1 MLPKA
6 ARIPHSM
13 TLHGDT
19 RIDNYYWLRDD
30 TRSQP
35 EVLDYLQQEN
45 SYGHRVMA
53 SQQALQDRILKEI
66 IDRIPQR
73 EVSAPYIKNG
83 YRYRH
88 IYEPGCEYAIYQRQS
103 AFSEEWD
110 EWETLLDANKRAAHS
125 EFYSMGG
132 MAITPDNT
140 IMALAEDFLSRRQYG
155 IRFRN
160 LETGNWYPELLDNV
174 EPSFV
179 WANDSWTFY
188 YVRKHPVTLLPY
200 QVWRHA
206 IGTPA
211 SQDKLIYEEKDDTY
225 YVSLHKT
232 TSKHY
237 VVIHLA
243 SATTSEVRLLDAE
256 MADAEPFVFL
266 PRRKDH
272 EYSLDHYQHR
282 FYLRSNRH
290 GKNFGLYRTR
300 MRDEQQWEELI
311 PPRDNIMLE
320 GFTLFTDWLVVEERQ
335 RGLTS
340 LRQINRKTREVIG
353 IAFDDPAYVT
363 WIAYNPEPETARLRY
378 GYSFM
383 TTPDTLFELDMDTGE
398 RRVLK
403 QTEVPGF
410 DAANYRSEHL
420 WIVAR
425 DGVEVPVSLV
435 YHRKHF
441 RKGHNPLLVVEE
453 RQRGLTSLRQI
464 NRKTREVIGIAF
476 DDPAYVTWI
485 AYNPEPETARLRY
498 GYSFMTTPD
507 TLFELDMDTGE
518 RRVLKQTEVPGFDA
532 ANYRSE
538 HLWIVARD
546 GVEVPVSLV
555 YHRKHFRK
563 GHNPLLVYGYGS
575 YGASIDADFSF
586 SRLSLLDRG
595 FVYAIV
601 HVRGGG
607 ELGQQWYEDGK
618 FLKKKN
624 TFNDYLDACD
634 ALLKLG
640 YGSPSLCYAMGG
652 SAGGMLMGVAINQ
665 RPELFHGVIA
675 QVPFVDVVT
684 TMLDESIPLTTGE
697 FEEWGN
703 PQDPQYYE
711 YMKSYSP
718 YDNVTAQAYPHL
730 LVTTGLHDSQ
740 VQYWEPAKW
749 VAKLRELKTDD
760 HLLLLCTDMDSG
772 HGGKS
777 GRFKSYEGVAMEYA
791 FLVALAQGTL
801 PATPAD

>member
-6 ARIPHSM
+6 ARIPHAM

-45 SYGHRVMA
+45 SYGHQVMA

-174 EPSFV
+174 DPSFV

-266 PRRKDH
+266 PRRRDH

-282 FYLRSNRH
+282 FYLRSNRN

-378 GYSFM
+378 GYSSM

-420 WIVAR
+420 WITAR

-441 RKGHNPLLVVEE
+441 QKGN
-453 RQRGLTSLRQI
+453 
-464 NRKTREVIGIAF
+464 
-476 DDPAYVTWI
+476 
-485 AYNPEPETARLRY
+485 
-498 GYSFMTTPD
+498 
-507 TLFELDMDTGE
+507 
-518 RRVLKQTEVPGFDA
+518 
-532 ANYRSE
+532 
-538 HLWIVARD
+538 
-546 GVEVPVSLV
+546 
-555 YHRKHFRK
+555 
-563 GHNPLLVYGYGS
+563 NPLLVYGYGS

-607 ELGQQWYEDGK
+607 ELGHQWYEDGK

-652 SAGGMLMGVAINQ
+652 SAGGMLMGVAINE

-718 YDNVTAQAYPHL
+718 YDNVTAQPYPHL

-801 PATPAD
+801 PGQPAA

>member
-6 ARIPHSM
+6 ARIPHAM

-83 YRYRH
+83 YRYRR

-174 EPSFV
+174 DPSFV

-243 SATTSEVRLLDAE
+243 SATTSEVLLLDAE

-282 FYLRSNRH
+282 FYVRSNRN

-378 GYSFM
+378 GYSSM

-420 WIVAR
+420 WITAR

-441 RKGHNPLLVVEE
+441 QKGN
-453 RQRGLTSLRQI
+453 
-464 NRKTREVIGIAF
+464 
-476 DDPAYVTWI
+476 
-485 AYNPEPETARLRY
+485 
-498 GYSFMTTPD
+498 
-507 TLFELDMDTGE
+507 
-518 RRVLKQTEVPGFDA
+518 
-532 ANYRSE
+532 
-538 HLWIVARD
+538 
-546 GVEVPVSLV
+546 
-555 YHRKHFRK
+555 
-563 GHNPLLVYGYGS
+563 NPLLVYGYGS

-652 SAGGMLMGVAINQ
+652 SAGGMLMGVAINE

-718 YDNVTAQAYPHL
+718 YDNVTAQPYPHL

-801 PATPAD
+801 PGQPTA

>member
-6 ARIPHSM
+6 ARIPHAM

-174 EPSFV
+174 DPSFV

-282 FYLRSNRH
+282 FYVRSNRN

-378 GYSFM
+378 GYSSM

-420 WIVAR
+420 WITAR

-441 RKGHNPLLVVEE
+441 QKGN
-453 RQRGLTSLRQI
+453 
-464 NRKTREVIGIAF
+464 
-476 DDPAYVTWI
+476 
-485 AYNPEPETARLRY
+485 
-498 GYSFMTTPD
+498 
-507 TLFELDMDTGE
+507 
-518 RRVLKQTEVPGFDA
+518 
-532 ANYRSE
+532 
-538 HLWIVARD
+538 
-546 GVEVPVSLV
+546 
-555 YHRKHFRK
+555 
-563 GHNPLLVYGYGS
+563 NPLLVYGYGS

-652 SAGGMLMGVAINQ
+652 SAGGMLMGVAIDE

-703 PQDPQYYE
+703 PQHPQYYE

-718 YDNVTAQAYPHL
+718 YDNVTAQPYPHL

-801 PATPAD
+801 PGQPTA

>member
-6 ARIPHSM
+6 ARIPHAM

-311 PPRDNIMLE
+311 PPRENIMLE

-378 GYSFM
+378 GYSSM

-441 RKGHNPLLVVEE
+441 RKE
-453 RQRGLTSLRQI
+453 
-464 NRKTREVIGIAF
+464 
-476 DDPAYVTWI
+476 
-485 AYNPEPETARLRY
+485 
-498 GYSFMTTPD
+498 
-507 TLFELDMDTGE
+507 
-518 RRVLKQTEVPGFDA
+518 
-532 ANYRSE
+532 
-538 HLWIVARD
+538 
-546 GVEVPVSLV
+546 
-555 YHRKHFRK
+555 
-563 GHNPLLVYGYGS
+563 HNPLLVYGYGS

>member
-6 ARIPHSM
+6 ARIPHAM

-174 EPSFV
+174 DPSFV

-282 FYLRSNRH
+282 FYVRSNRN

-378 GYSFM
+378 GYSSM

-420 WIVAR
+420 WITAR

-441 RKGHNPLLVVEE
+441 QKGN
-453 RQRGLTSLRQI
+453 
-464 NRKTREVIGIAF
+464 
-476 DDPAYVTWI
+476 
-485 AYNPEPETARLRY
+485 
-498 GYSFMTTPD
+498 
-507 TLFELDMDTGE
+507 
-518 RRVLKQTEVPGFDA
+518 
-532 ANYRSE
+532 
-538 HLWIVARD
+538 
-546 GVEVPVSLV
+546 
-555 YHRKHFRK
+555 
-563 GHNPLLVYGYGS
+563 NPLLVYGYGS

-652 SAGGMLMGVAINQ
+652 SAGGMLMGVAINE

-718 YDNVTAQAYPHL
+718 YDNVTAQPYPHL

-801 PATPAD
+801 PGQPTA

>member
-6 ARIPHSM
+6 ARIPHAM

-110 EWETLLDANKRAAHS
+110 EWEILLDANKRAAHS

-282 FYLRSNRH
+282 FYLRSNRN

-311 PPRDNIMLE
+311 PPRENIMLE

-363 WIAYNPEPETARLRY
+363 WIAYNPESETARLRY
-378 GYSFM
+378 GYSSM

-435 YHRKHF
+435 Y
-441 RKGHNPLLVVEE
+441 
-453 RQRGLTSLRQI
+453 Q
-464 NRKTREVIGIAF
+464 
-476 DDPAYVTWI
+476 
-485 AYNPEPETARLRY
+485 
-498 GYSFMTTPD
+498 
-507 TLFELDMDTGE
+507 
-518 RRVLKQTEVPGFDA
+518 
-532 ANYRSE
+532 
-538 HLWIVARD
+538 
-546 GVEVPVSLV
+546 
-555 YHRKHFRK
+555 RKHFRK

-652 SAGGMLMGVAINQ
+652 SAGGMLMGVAINA

>member
-6 ARIPHSM
+6 ARIPHAM

-174 EPSFV
+174 DPSFV

-211 SQDKLIYEEKDDTY
+211 SHDKLIYEEKDDTY

-282 FYLRSNRH
+282 FYLRSNRN

-378 GYSFM
+378 GYSSM

-403 QTEVPGF
+403 QTEVSGF

-420 WIVAR
+420 WITAR

-441 RKGHNPLLVVEE
+441 QKGN
-453 RQRGLTSLRQI
+453 
-464 NRKTREVIGIAF
+464 
-476 DDPAYVTWI
+476 
-485 AYNPEPETARLRY
+485 
-498 GYSFMTTPD
+498 
-507 TLFELDMDTGE
+507 
-518 RRVLKQTEVPGFDA
+518 
-532 ANYRSE
+532 
-538 HLWIVARD
+538 
-546 GVEVPVSLV
+546 
-555 YHRKHFRK
+555 
-563 GHNPLLVYGYGS
+563 NPLLVYGYGS

-607 ELGQQWYEDGK
+607 ELGHQWYEDGK

-652 SAGGMLMGVAINQ
+652 SAGGMLMGVAINE

-718 YDNVTAQAYPHL
+718 YDNVTAQPYPHL

-801 PATPAD
+801 PGQPAA

>member
-6 ARIPHSM
+6 ARIPHAM

-174 EPSFV
+174 DPSFV

-211 SQDKLIYEEKDDTY
+211 SHDKLIYEEKDDTY

-282 FYLRSNRH
+282 FYLRSNRN

-378 GYSFM
+378 GYSSM

-420 WIVAR
+420 WITAR

-441 RKGHNPLLVVEE
+441 QKGN
-453 RQRGLTSLRQI
+453 
-464 NRKTREVIGIAF
+464 
-476 DDPAYVTWI
+476 
-485 AYNPEPETARLRY
+485 
-498 GYSFMTTPD
+498 
-507 TLFELDMDTGE
+507 
-518 RRVLKQTEVPGFDA
+518 
-532 ANYRSE
+532 
-538 HLWIVARD
+538 
-546 GVEVPVSLV
+546 
-555 YHRKHFRK
+555 
-563 GHNPLLVYGYGS
+563 NPLLVYGYGS
-575 YGASIDADFSF
+575 YGVSIDADFSF

-607 ELGQQWYEDGK
+607 ELGHQWYEDGK

-652 SAGGMLMGVAINQ
+652 SAGGMLMGVAINE

-718 YDNVTAQAYPHL
+718 YDNVTAQPYPHL

-801 PATPAD
+801 PGQPAA

>member
-6 ARIPHSM
+6 ARIPHAM

-110 EWETLLDANKRAAHS
+110 EWEILLDANKRAAHS

-211 SQDKLIYEEKDDTY
+211 SQDTLIYEEKDGTY

-243 SATTSEVRLLDAE
+243 SATTSEVRLLDSE

-378 GYSFM
+378 GYS
-383 TTPDTLFELDMDTGE
+383 
-398 RRVLK
+398 
-403 QTEVPGF
+403 
-410 DAANYRSEHL
+410 S
-420 WIVAR
+420 
-425 DGVEVPVSLV
+425 
-435 YHRKHF
+435 
-441 RKGHNPLLVVEE
+441 
-453 RQRGLTSLRQI
+453 
-464 NRKTREVIGIAF
+464 
-476 DDPAYVTWI
+476 
-485 AYNPEPETARLRY
+485 
-498 GYSFMTTPD
+498 MTTPD

-749 VAKLRELKTDD
+749 VAKLRELKTDN

-801 PATPAD
+801 PATPED

>member
-1 MLPKA
+1 
-6 ARIPHSM
+6 M

-45 SYGHRVMA
+45 SYGHQVMA

-73 EVSAPYIKNG
+73 EVSAPYVKNG

-132 MAITPDNT
+132 MVITPDNT

-211 SQDKLIYEEKDDTY
+211 SEDKLIYEEKDDTF

-256 MADAEPFVFL
+256 LADAEPFVFL

-282 FYLRSNRH
+282 FYLRSNRN

-363 WIAYNPEPETARLRY
+363 WIAYNPEPETSRLRY
-378 GYSFM
+378 GYSSM

-420 WIVAR
+420 WITAR

-441 RKGHNPLLVVEE
+441 
-453 RQRGLTSLRQI
+453 Q
-464 NRKTREVIGIAF
+464 
-476 DDPAYVTWI
+476 
-485 AYNPEPETARLRY
+485 
-498 GYSFMTTPD
+498 
-507 TLFELDMDTGE
+507 
-518 RRVLKQTEVPGFDA
+518 
-532 ANYRSE
+532 
-538 HLWIVARD
+538 
-546 GVEVPVSLV
+546 
-555 YHRKHFRK
+555 K

-575 YGASIDADFSF
+575 YGASIDADFSS

-652 SAGGMLMGVAINQ
+652 SAGGMLMGVAINK

-718 YDNVTAQAYPHL
+718 YDNVTAQTYPHL

-749 VAKLRELKTDD
+749 VAKLRELKTDN

-791 FLVALAQGTL
+791 FLIALAQGTL
-801 PATPAD
+801 PGQSAV

>member
-6 ARIPHSM
+6 ARIPHAM

-179 WANDSWTFY
+179 WANDSWIFY

-311 PPRDNIMLE
+311 PPRENIMLE

-378 GYSFM
+378 GYSSM

-410 DAANYRSEHL
+410 YAANYRSEHL

-441 RKGHNPLLVVEE
+441 
-453 RQRGLTSLRQI
+453 S
-464 NRKTREVIGIAF
+464 
-476 DDPAYVTWI
+476 
-485 AYNPEPETARLRY
+485 
-498 GYSFMTTPD
+498 
-507 TLFELDMDTGE
+507 
-518 RRVLKQTEVPGFDA
+518 
-532 ANYRSE
+532 
-538 HLWIVARD
+538 
-546 GVEVPVSLV
+546 
-555 YHRKHFRK
+555 K

>member
-6 ARIPHSM
+6 ARIPHAM

-110 EWETLLDANKRAAHS
+110 EWEILLDANKRAAHS

-155 IRFRN
+155 IHFRN

-282 FYLRSNRH
+282 FYLRSNRN

-311 PPRDNIMLE
+311 PPRENIMLE

-378 GYSFM
+378 GYS
-383 TTPDTLFELDMDTGE
+383 
-398 RRVLK
+398 
-403 QTEVPGF
+403 
-410 DAANYRSEHL
+410 S
-420 WIVAR
+420 
-425 DGVEVPVSLV
+425 
-435 YHRKHF
+435 
-441 RKGHNPLLVVEE
+441 
-453 RQRGLTSLRQI
+453 
-464 NRKTREVIGIAF
+464 
-476 DDPAYVTWI
+476 
-485 AYNPEPETARLRY
+485 
-498 GYSFMTTPD
+498 MTTPD

-652 SAGGMLMGVAINQ
+652 SAGA
-665 RPELFHGVIA
+665 
-675 QVPFVDVVT
+675 
-684 TMLDESIPLTTGE
+684 
-697 FEEWGN
+697 
-703 PQDPQYYE
+703 
-711 YMKSYSP
+711 
-718 YDNVTAQAYPHL
+718 
-730 LVTTGLHDSQ
+730 
-740 VQYWEPAKW
+740 
-749 VAKLRELKTDD
+749 
-760 HLLLLCTDMDSG
+760 C
-772 HGGKS
+772 
-777 GRFKSYEGVAMEYA
+777 
-791 FLVALAQGTL
+791 
-801 PATPAD
+801 

>member
-6 ARIPHSM
+6 ARIPHAM

-179 WANDSWTFY
+179 WANDSWIFY

-272 EYSLDHYQHR
+272 EYSLEHYQHR

-311 PPRDNIMLE
+311 PPRENIMLE

-378 GYSFM
+378 GYSSM

-410 DAANYRSEHL
+410 YAANYRSEHL

-435 YHRKHF
+435 YHH
-441 RKGHNPLLVVEE
+441 
-453 RQRGLTSLRQI
+453 
-464 NRKTREVIGIAF
+464 
-476 DDPAYVTWI
+476 
-485 AYNPEPETARLRY
+485 
-498 GYSFMTTPD
+498 
-507 TLFELDMDTGE
+507 
-518 RRVLKQTEVPGFDA
+518 
-532 ANYRSE
+532 
-538 HLWIVARD
+538 
-546 GVEVPVSLV
+546 
-555 YHRKHFRK
+555 KHFRK

>member
-6 ARIPHSM
+6 NRIPHAM

-35 EVLDYLQQEN
+35 DVLHYLKQEN
-45 SYGHRVMA
+45 RYGHQIM
-53 SQQALQDRILKEI
+53 STQQALQERVLKEI
-66 IDRIPQR
+66 IDRIPPR
-73 EVSAPYIKNG
+73 DTSAPYVKNG

-88 IYEPGCEYAIYQRQS
+88 LYEPGCEYAIYQRQS
-103 AFSEEWD
+103 VLSEEWD
-110 EWETLLDANKRAAHS
+110 DWETLLDSNKRAAHS
-125 EFYSMGG
+125 EFYTLGG
-132 MAITPDNT
+132 LAITPDNT
-140 IMALAEDFLSRRQYG
+140 IMALAEDYLSRRQYG

-160 LETGNWYPELLDNV
+160 LENGNWYPEILDNV
-174 EPSFV
+174 EPELV
-179 WANDSWTFY
+179 WANDSLTFY
-188 YVRKHPVTLLPY
+188 YVRKHATTLLPW
-200 QVWRHA
+200 QVWRHTV
-206 IGTPA
+206 GT
-211 SQDKLIYEEKDDTY
+211 SSTQDELIYEEKDDTFF
-225 YVSLHKT
+225 VSLHKT
-232 TSKHY
+232 TSQHY
-237 VVIHLA
+237 IVIHLA
-243 SATTSEVRLLDAE
+243 SATTSEVLLLDAE
-256 MADAEPFVFL
+256 LADADPFIFL

-272 EYSLDHYQHR
+272 EYSLDHYQHK
-282 FYLRSNRH
+282 FYLRSNRE

-300 MRDEQQWEELI
+300 VRDEKQWETLI
-311 PPRDNIMLE
+311 PAREAIMLE

-340 LRQINRKTREVIG
+340 LRQINRKTGEVVG

-363 WIAYNPEPETARLRY
+363 WIAYNPEPETSRLRY
-378 GYSFM
+378 GYSSM

-398 RRVLK
+398 RRVIK

-420 WIVAR
+420 WITAR

-435 YHRKHF
+435 YHQKHF
-441 RKGHNPLLVVEE
+441 RKG
-453 RQRGLTSLRQI
+453 Q
-464 NRKTREVIGIAF
+464 
-476 DDPAYVTWI
+476 
-485 AYNPEPETARLRY
+485 
-498 GYSFMTTPD
+498 
-507 TLFELDMDTGE
+507 
-518 RRVLKQTEVPGFDA
+518 
-532 ANYRSE
+532 
-538 HLWIVARD
+538 
-546 GVEVPVSLV
+546 
-555 YHRKHFRK
+555 
-563 GHNPLLVYGYGS
+563 NPLLVYGYGS
-575 YGASIDADFSF
+575 YGASMDADFSS

-618 FLKKKN
+618 FLKKRN

-634 ALLKLG
+634 ALIDLG
-640 YGSPSLCYAMGG
+640 YGSPSLCYGMGG
-652 SAGGMLMGVAINQ
+652 SAGGMLMGVAINE
-665 RPELFHGVIA
+665 RPERFHGVVA

-703 PQDPQYYE
+703 PKDPQYYT

-718 YDNVTAQAYPHL
+718 YDNVRAQAYPHL

-749 VAKLRELKTDD
+749 VAKLRELKTDE

-777 GRFKSYEGVAMEYA
+777 GRFKSWEGVALEFA
-791 FLVALAQGTL
+791 FLIGLAQGTL
-801 PATPAD
+801 PGNGAA